1 MLGVCVCVHVCVP
14 PCRSQATSLG
24 AAGLDRLSGGRASA
38 AQTFVSERE
47 SKVPRKLRM
56 PRIIPPPL
64 TPPLQPN
71 SASPHVCCW
80 RAAAL
85 PLAAPRETHPEKP
98 VGREGRLPQSRGR
111 LSRGD
116 ASGENLPRDPAVA
129 SGLGAPGL
137 KGRQA

>member
-1 MLGVCVCVHVCVP
+1 MCVCMCVSHPAAPRP
-14 PCRSQATSLG
+14 PAWSLSG